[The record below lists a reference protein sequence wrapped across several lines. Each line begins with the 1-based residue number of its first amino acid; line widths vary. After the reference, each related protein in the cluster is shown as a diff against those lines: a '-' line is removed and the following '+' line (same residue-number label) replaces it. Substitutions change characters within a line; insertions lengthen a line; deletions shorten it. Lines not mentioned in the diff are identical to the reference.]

1 MKRFSIGLVAVLMAI
16 GFAAFTTP
24 KQVVATTTTNNLY
37 RYMPNALSP
46 DPTDPAQ
53 YVYTANADN
62 CTEGNDEICIIS
74 SPGSAATGAHPTF
87 TKGND
92 PYNNLA
98 ESVSVVAER
107 AAQ

>member
-24 KQVVATTTTNNLY
+24 KHVVTATTNNLY
-37 RYMPNALSP
+37 RYMPDALNP

-53 YVYTANADN
+53 YVYTATADN

-74 SPGSAATGAHPTF
+74 APGSAVTGAHPVF

-98 ESVSVVAER
+98 ESVSVFAER
-107 AAQ
+107 ASQ